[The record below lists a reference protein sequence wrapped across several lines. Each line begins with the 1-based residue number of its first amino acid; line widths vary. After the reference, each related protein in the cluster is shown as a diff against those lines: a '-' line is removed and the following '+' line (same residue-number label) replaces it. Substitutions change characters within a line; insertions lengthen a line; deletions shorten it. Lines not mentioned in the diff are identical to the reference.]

1 METDTQTIKSNDNI
15 SHTNSKSNNN
25 NKTNT
30 STKNNLNVSKLL
42 SDKRKKNA
50 ELYYA
55 FNIEEK
61 KRRGLPSQKLN
72 FENINRNFYDELI
85 EHDDELKQYKK
96 NLKINKSAGIKELI
110 YSNRR
115 IPEIW
120 RQKISYIDDLYSTMS
135 EDRKFIAY
143 LGRGN
148 EHEAKEKEESQNIKQ
163 QTLLDNDKYYIS
175 KNISTESS
183 AFTSPSYSR
192 PLSPGKTFTKTK
204 KAYGRFVN
212 MITDYQEINNLLDD
226 YRMKY
231 PLELPNQNK
240 LKVLLTETTEEPKM
254 KLPSITET
262 NEHNSATNNNNDDNN
277 NTKLLSRHSQTNS
290 KSQTNT
296 KNKFDIIPG
305 INKSKFFRTTMYS
318 QLIPET
324 TTTKRERHRTEINLS
339 PYNTST
345 NNISSSHK
353 KPKHNLTRNAFS
365 PGYLH
370 GSHED
375 FVRLL
380 PIYNPK
386 VKEKLKSIN
395 NFGPHYS
402 HCPPCQNK
410 NIDFYN
416 RLETNQCMK
425 LLTYLR
431 SIRNPK

>member
-15 SHTNSKSNNN
+15 SYSNSKSNNNN

-42 SDKRKKNA
+42 SDKRKKTA

-61 KRRGLPSQKLN
+61 KKRGLPSQKLN

-85 EHDDELKQYKK
+85 EQDDELKQYKK
-96 NLKINKSAGIKELI
+96 SLKINKSAGIKELI

-120 RQKISYIDDLYSTMS
+120 RQKISYIDDLYNTMS

-148 EHEAKEKEESQNIKQ
+148 EHEVKEKEELQNIKQ
-163 QTLLDNDKYYIS
+163 QSLFDNNKYHIS

-192 PLSPGKTFTKTK
+192 PISPGKTFAKTK

-231 PLELPNQNK
+231 PLELPNQNR
-240 LKVLLTETTEEPKM
+240 LKVLLTETTEESKM

-262 NEHNSATNNNNDDNN
+262 NEHNNNDDNN
-277 NTKLLSRHSQTNS
+277 KLISIHSQTNS
-290 KSQTNT
+290 KSQINT
-296 KNKFDIIPG
+296 KNRFDIIPG

-318 QLIPET
+318 QLIPESI
-324 TTTKRERHRTEINLS
+324 TTKRERHRTEINLS
-339 PYNTST
+339 PHNNSNT
-345 NNISSSHK
+345 NNISPLHK
-353 KPKHNLTRNAFS
+353 KTKHTLTRNAFS
-365 PGYLH
+365 PGYLN

-375 FVRLL
+375 FVKLL

-395 NFGPHYS
+395 NFGPRYS